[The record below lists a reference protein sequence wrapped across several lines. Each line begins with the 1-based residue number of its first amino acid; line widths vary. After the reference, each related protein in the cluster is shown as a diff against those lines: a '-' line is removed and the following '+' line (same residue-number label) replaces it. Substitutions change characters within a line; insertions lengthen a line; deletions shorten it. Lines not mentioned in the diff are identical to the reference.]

1 MEGENNLHP
10 YSPNVIG
17 MLLLIV
23 GTRYYTPAEK
33 LGDYLKEA
41 PEHQMMLMADPYNK
55 FDKLAVK
62 VIDCQDNMRL
72 IGYIRSEDTRKA
84 HFLMKLHHDTQI
96 FLHVIGLLPGAHTTL
111 MAYPVIKG
119 EEIKLLKR
127 SDIPADFIPLDNFA
141 LLARHL
147 GSMPAEKK
155 EALYFCLSY
164 MRDKCSCLIPQ
175 QVLTTILNSIE
186 HDKYSMKANTCA
198 PTVNVGGG
206 SNQVALGNGL
216 LTNNH

>member
-41 PEHQMMLMADPYNK
+41 PVHQMMLMADPYNK

-72 IGYIRSEDTRKA
+72 IGYIRSEDK
-84 HFLMKLHHDTQI
+84 
-96 FLHVIGLLPGAHTTL
+96 
-111 MAYPVIKG
+111 
-119 EEIKLLKR
+119 
-127 SDIPADFIPLDNFA
+127 
-141 LLARHL
+141 
-147 GSMPAEKK
+147 
-155 EALYFCLSY
+155 
-164 MRDKCSCLIPQ
+164 
-175 QVLTTILNSIE
+175 
-186 HDKYSMKANTCA
+186 
-198 PTVNVGGG
+198 
-206 SNQVALGNGL
+206 
-216 LTNNH
+216 